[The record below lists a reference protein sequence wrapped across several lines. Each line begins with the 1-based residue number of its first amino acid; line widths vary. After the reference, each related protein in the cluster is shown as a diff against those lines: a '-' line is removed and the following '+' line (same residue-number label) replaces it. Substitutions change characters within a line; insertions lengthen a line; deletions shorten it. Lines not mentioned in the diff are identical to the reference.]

1 MYLVLLF
8 YTGMKLRSRFYL
20 LTVVLLVAGV
30 IAFYFRKRPFGAY
43 ARYCSYNELY
53 LTPDRLHITGVHR
66 LEEDGIRIVFDGAI
80 IHADNHFEVYEKGK
94 KVLDQ
99 ISPALTLRPGEGRK
113 EYEIKINSRDSCSM
127 QIEMPEISV
136 PSTPVLPGRLEYPR
150 AWCMYDTLS
159 AGEAGSVEIRHYLE
173 DSMDIRPFESSAVR
187 VEKIARYILSVT
199 SGKFGQPAGFL
210 ARLTPVEQ
218 LKCVQAGKS
227 MLLCGG
233 FSTIFSFFANQ
244 AGIPCRYIE
253 AGRLL
258 RDLEY
263 TPHVVNEVWLTEYGR
278 WAYVDLTDGIVFAT
292 RGGHFLNTVD
302 IQRCLRYPD
311 RDTSLKAL
319 HYEGG
324 SLAWTP
330 YGKASVAAIK
340 AFDQNTLFTFY
351 YGRYLHL
358 AYPKGIAEKI
368 KSLLSPEAYYAVYS
382 DNYSPVNGS
391 FYLRLCS
398 GYLFL
403 LLALFW
409 LRTVFRYAVR
419 R

>member
-1 MYLVLLF
+1 
-8 YTGMKLRSRFYL
+8 MKLRSRFYP
-20 LTVVLLVAGV
+20 LTIVLLVAGV
-30 IAFYFRKRPFGAY
+30 TAFYFRKGPFDAY
-43 ARYCSYNELY
+43 TRYCSYNELY
-53 LTPDRLHITGVHR
+53 LTPDRLHITGVRR
-66 LEEDGIRIVFDGAI
+66 LGGDGIRIDFAGAI
-80 IHADNHFEVYEKGK
+80 IHAENHFEVYEKGR

-99 ISPALTLRPGEGRK
+99 IAPALTLRPGEGRK
-113 EYEIKINSRDSCSM
+113 EYEIKINARDSCPM
-127 QIEMPEISV
+127 QIELPEISI
-136 PSTPVLPGRLEYPR
+136 PSTPVFPGRLEYPR
-150 AWCMYDTLS
+150 TWCMYDTLS
-159 AGEAGSVEIRHYLE
+159 AGKAGSVEIKHYLE
-173 DSMDIRPFESSAVR
+173 DSMGIRPFDSSEVR

-218 LKCVQAGKS
+218 LRSVQAGRS

-258 RDLEY
+258 KDLQY
-263 TPHVVNEVWLTEYGR
+263 TPHVVNEVWLKEFGC

-292 RGGHFLNTVD
+292 KGGHFLNTVD
-302 IQRCLRYPD
+302 IQRYLRYAD
-311 RDTSLKAL
+311 HDTSLKAL
-319 HYEGG
+319 HYEGD
-324 SLAWTP
+324 SLVWTP

-351 YGRYLHL
+351 YGRYPHL
-358 AYPKGIAEKI
+358 AYPKGIIEKI

-382 DNYSPVNGS
+382 DNYSSVNAG
-391 FYLRLCS
+391 FYVRLCS

-403 LLALFW
+403 LLALIW
-409 LRTVFRYAVR
+409 LRTVFRCVVR
-419 R
+419 RWWS